1 MYVYTLNVCVCMRCA
16 EAVEEA
22 RQQVSSL
29 GANVLH
35 SEKRKKQA
43 LVDDLREVCMGWL
56 WRFVLHE
63 PTDMWLNGHEH
74 TDGLQ
79 EARIELQYME
89 VHDSR
94 DSTNA

>member
-43 LVDDLREVCMGWL
+43 LVDDLREVCMG
-56 WRFVLHE
+56 
-63 PTDMWLNGHEH
+63 
-74 TDGLQ
+74 
-79 EARIELQYME
+79 
-89 VHDSR
+89 
-94 DSTNA
+94 